1 MNDAGFLIMHE
12 DFLLSTATAADVEY
26 VHITEKEKSI
36 AEHLISRG
44 YLRKK
49 QCRNLKEIRKQ
60 SFYEVKLPN
69 GFVDEIKNSDSCSK
83 YQLSKIMG
91 TNAYLG
97 LSVIRLHL
105 SLCVYLSVFIFLV
118 FISPVAQW
126 LQHPTRSWRVVGSNP
141 IWGSDFS
148 ESTFLLEFT

>member
-1 MNDAGFLIMHE
+1 MYPECEDRKTYFCFVMNNAGFLIMHE
-12 DFLLSTATAADVEY
+12 DFLLSTAKKADVEY

-36 AEHLISRG
+36 AEHLINRG

-49 QCRNLKEIRKQ
+49 QCRNFKEIREQ

-69 GFVDEIKNSDSCSK
+69 GFVDEIKSSDSCSK

-97 LSVIRLHL
+97 LSFICLHL
-105 SLCVYLSVFIFLV
+105 SL
-118 FISPVAQW
+118 
-126 LQHPTRSWRVVGSNP
+126 
-141 IWGSDFS
+141 
-148 ESTFLLEFT
+148 